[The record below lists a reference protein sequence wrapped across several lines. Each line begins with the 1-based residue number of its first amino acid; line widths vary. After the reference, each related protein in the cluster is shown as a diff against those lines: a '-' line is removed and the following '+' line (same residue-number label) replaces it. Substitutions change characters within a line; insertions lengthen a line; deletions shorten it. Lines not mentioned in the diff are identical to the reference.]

1 MYILTRVGKNY
12 WRNSMAKDDV
22 EAMKAAVL
30 KIHPDARNIPDN
42 LGKNV
47 IVSGT
52 PHWYNWISSDGRQ
65 TEDEAWADAHA
76 KLPADA
82 SPSEPQDEQP
92 TISVLFRQQ
101 ELMPDGSLGA
111 VFIGEFAGDRSK
123 DLRLTIAQAQTLADQ
138 ITQKVGNHTIF
149 EQGAPPNAQQ

>member
-1 MYILTRVGKNY
+1 
-12 WRNSMAKDDV
+12 MAGV
-22 EAMKAAVL
+22 EEMKAGLLEAARLLRTDGVLLGIIPGETKHDYSIRFAVAFAVKL
-30 KIHPDARNIPDN
+30 ETLA
-42 LGKNV
+42 
-47 IVSGT
+47 
-52 PHWYNWISSDGRQ
+52 
-65 TEDEAWADAHA
+65 A

-92 TISVLFRQQ
+92 TISVLFRRQ
-101 ELMPDGSLGA
+101 ELMLDGSLGA

-123 DLRLTIAQAQTLADQ
+123 DLRLTVAQAQTLADQ